1 MNNTGR
7 TDTQPCIFNSVF
19 YKAGTQIPF
28 IFRFGSGCVL
38 YNHSTGMI
46 VPLAANGSVR
56 LDGGNIYT
64 AEDTNSK
71 ILRFTRLPEPNIQM
85 RRNSDMPPGFFK
97 SLTLGRSSNRRRSD
111 SSVANPNLNHTRK
124 NTNSKGS
131 TNALKASVESKEEG
145 SEECIEK
152 NALNLSKLNNS
163 VNSTSTTPLAEAL
176 LESTLTSGFFTL
188 RRKGRKP
195 ASDLEH
201 ESGEHSSPKDLAK
214 SMLTI
219 QTNSG
224 HLDDELDLVSFLNG
238 PQKELVRKRS
248 KSVCMDRPEGLI
260 VRSPQADSSLD
271 ATVTMSL
278 MSVMTV
284 ESVIGNRQSTLSSRS
299 QTSTTH
305 PDTTHQNTRP
315 KSGLSVNLVSDSDVR
330 QYCTLGVSTDGLHRD
345 NSSIDIASASSSTTH
360 KRPVSAIQAKDAD
373 LLTHEGFLRSDA
385 NVDTS
390 LSSKPAVEIRLE
402 NCVAMPV
409 RSTTENVF
417 EITYPD
423 GKLRCYP
430 QTYASMIMWVST
442 INTSSSNISPWHGV
456 SKSPLEDFHMDIYS
470 KEYHSLLSALR
481 DETGMTDEAAA
492 ALGVEVVSENLPH
505 SPIRQKSMD
514 DFGKPIVQYR
524 PDTDGVQTPFHI
536 VQATIEKLIERAIDS
551 HGPDKQF
558 ISMILHTYRHII
570 PASSFLE
577 LIKARLHVLDPPKDA
592 SNEDSFS
599 IYWKPVL
606 KIRAISMV
614 YFWIKSIWSPDFVYP
629 DVRESLERF
638 VVAIQGSFGPLPS
651 DKELDDLHCS
661 EFRLLSGHL
670 RGVIRR
676 RDALYTA
683 PAPAMAEGATSPVV
697 IKQGFLDFDSV
708 DLARQ
713 LTLLE
718 QDQLC
723 IIKPIHYLLR
733 IWADEKDPIIE
744 RELRPL
750 NDAVSSFNTV
760 SFWVATE
767 ICTQPEIKNR
777 AKVVEGFIK
786 LAKEC
791 RKLNNFNTLMAVIS
805 GLNLVAVSRLKATWE
820 ITDPKR
826 VKQLNELEALLS
838 PTNNFRIYRSLVAE
852 IEEEQLKNRR
862 PYIPILSLF
871 LKDFLFMNDGNPKIV
886 DNGCINVDKLRTMYS
901 RASEALLV
909 QNNRYSTCFTG
920 QPTPLQ
926 LYCNNLR
933 ALKEQALYKYSCLC
947 EPKNNPGDD
956 IRLREKWMSK

>member
-1 MNNTGR
+1 ME
-7 TDTQPCIFNSVF
+7 S
-19 YKAGTQIPF
+19 Y
-28 IFRFGSGCVL
+28 
-38 YNHSTGMI
+38 
-46 VPLAANGSVR
+46 
-56 LDGGNIYT
+56 DG
-64 AEDTNSK
+64 
-71 ILRFTRLPEPNIQM
+71 
-85 RRNSDMPPGFFK
+85 
-97 SLTLGRSSNRRRSD
+97 
-111 SSVANPNLNHTRK
+111 
-124 NTNSKGS
+124 
-131 TNALKASVESKEEG
+131 
-145 SEECIEK
+145 
-152 NALNLSKLNNS
+152 
-163 VNSTSTTPLAEAL
+163 
-176 LESTLTSGFFTL
+176 
-188 RRKGRKP
+188 
-195 ASDLEH
+195 
-201 ESGEHSSPKDLAK
+201 
-214 SMLTI
+214 
-219 QTNSG
+219 
-224 HLDDELDLVSFLNG
+224 
-238 PQKELVRKRS
+238 
-248 KSVCMDRPEGLI
+248 
-260 VRSPQADSSLD
+260 
-271 ATVTMSL
+271 
-278 MSVMTV
+278 
-284 ESVIGNRQSTLSSRS
+284 
-299 QTSTTH
+299 
-305 PDTTHQNTRP
+305 
-315 KSGLSVNLVSDSDVR
+315 
-330 QYCTLGVSTDGLHRD
+330 
-345 NSSIDIASASSSTTH
+345 
-360 KRPVSAIQAKDAD
+360 
-373 LLTHEGFLRSDA
+373 
-385 NVDTS
+385 
-390 LSSKPAVEIRLE
+390 
-402 NCVAMPV
+402 
-409 RSTTENVF
+409 
-417 EITYPD
+417 
-423 GKLRCYP
+423 YP
-430 QTYASMIMWVST
+430 QTYASMVDQCTTYEQLYMWVST

-456 SKSPLEDFHMDIYS
+456 SKSPLEV
-470 KEYHSLLSALR
+470 KTYHSLLSALR

-524 PDTDGVQTPFHI
+524 PDT
-536 VQATIEKLIERAIDS
+536 
-551 HGPDKQF
+551 DKQF

-862 PYIPILSLF
+862 PYIPI
-871 LKDFLFMNDGNPKIV
+871 
-886 DNGCINVDKLRTMYS
+886 Y
-901 RASEALLV
+901 
-909 QNNRYSTCFTG
+909 
-920 QPTPLQ
+920 
-926 LYCNNLR
+926 LYF
-933 ALKEQALYKYSCLC
+933 
-947 EPKNNPGDD
+947 
-956 IRLREKWMSK
+956 SKTFYL